1 MKDGDFM
8 ESSSIHNQVTQ
19 EIERLS
25 GVKLKWP
32 KLPPLLEE
40 RFENNIAGQRTTH
53 LWYQGLIA
61 IVLFDVFAIID
72 YCIGDGNSWSAI
84 ILRAGIITPLALL
97 VNASMR
103 WNPGKVYRESS
114 VAVVITLVGISQL
127 YIGMN
132 RSPAS
137 SAYAQAGLII
147 AILFANLV
155 MRLPFAYAFSTS
167 AVLFGADLVFL
178 HFDHFLSPVEQTI
191 GIMLTSFAIA
201 ISMVANFSFGR
212 SLRLVYLMLLRN
224 EMQSEELAYVNAE
237 LHRISNRDNL
247 TGLAN
252 RHSFELYCESL
263 WQQAM
268 AEGSLLSAIV
278 IDIDRFK
285 AVNDLRS
292 HLYGDKVLTRVASLL
307 QQSLRGKDDFAA
319 RFGGEEFVV
328 LLPRTSQRSA
338 LIVAERIRKLVE
350 VAGSPAVES
359 VDATAVLA
367 TTVSCGV
374 ATCLPGEAYCIED
387 LLEAADKALYD
398 AKRTGRNRVCAGE
411 VTRSEG
417 NRGSEELAGTRIGA
431 QSESTLR
438 AAARK
443 VLWG

>member
-1 MKDGDFM
+1 M
-8 ESSSIHNQVTQ
+8 ESNSIHNQVAS
-19 EIERLS
+19 EIDRLS

-40 RFENNIAGQRTTH
+40 RFEQNIAQQRATH

-61 IVLFDVFAIID
+61 IVLFDLFAIID
-72 YCIGDGNSWSAI
+72 YCIGDGASWRAI

-103 WNPGKVYRESS
+103 WKPGRVYREAS
-114 VAVVITLVGISQL
+114 VALVIALVGLSEL
-127 YIGMN
+127 YVEMGK
-132 RSPAS
+132 SAAS

-147 AILFANLV
+147 AILFGNLV
-155 MRLPFAYAFSTS
+155 MRLPFSFALATS
-167 AVLFGADLVFL
+167 AILFGSDLLFL
-178 HFDHFLSPVEQTI
+178 HFDHFLSPVESML
-191 GIMLTSFAIA
+191 GIMLTGFAIL
-201 ISMVANFSFGR
+201 ISMVANYSFGR
-212 SLRLVYLMLLRN
+212 QLRLVYLMLLRN

-237 LHRISNRDNL
+237 LHRISSRDNL

-252 RHSFELYCESL
+252 RHSFEIHCKDL
-263 WQQAM
+263 WQLATTEN
-268 AEGSLLSAIV
+268 ALISAIV

-285 AVNDLRS
+285 AVNDLRG

-307 QQSLRGKDDFAA
+307 QQSLRGKGDFAA

-328 LLPRTSQRSA
+328 LLPQTSQRSA
-338 LIVAERIRKLVE
+338 MIVAERIRKLVE

-359 VDATAVLA
+359 FDAGPVLA

-374 ATCLPGEAYCIED
+374 ATCLPGESLCMED
-387 LLEAADKALYD
+387 LLEAADKALYE
-398 AKRTGRNRVCAGE
+398 AKRSGRNRVCSGE
-411 VTRSEG
+411 VTESA
-417 NRGSEELAGTRIGA
+417 NSLTSEETVGVRIGA

>member
-8 ESSSIHNQVTQ
+8 ESSSVHNQVTQ

-40 RFENNIAGQRTTH
+40 RFEHHIAGQRASL

-61 IVLFDVFAIID
+61 IVLFDLFAVID
-72 YCIGDGNSWSAI
+72 YCIGDGNSWRAI
-84 ILRAGIITPLALL
+84 LLRAGLITPVALL

-103 WNPGKVYRESS
+103 WNPGKVYRETS
-114 VAVVITLVGISQL
+114 VASIIVLVGISQL
-127 YIGMN
+127 YIAMD
-132 RSPAS
+132 RSAAS
-137 SAYAQAGLII
+137 SAYAQAGVII

-155 MRLPFAYAFSTS
+155 MRLPFLYALSTT
-167 AVLFGADLVFL
+167 AILFGVDLVFL
-178 HFDHFLSPVEQTI
+178 HFDHFLTPVEQTM
-191 GIMLTSFAIA
+191 GIMLTGFSVA

-212 SLRLVYLMLLRN
+212 HLRLVYLMLLRN

-252 RHSFELYCESL
+252 RHSFELYCSSL
-263 WQQAM
+263 WQQTM
-268 AEGSLLSAIV
+268 AESSLLSAIV

-285 AVNDLRS
+285 AVNDLRG

-328 LLPRTSQRSA
+328 LLPQTSQRSA

-359 VDATAVLA
+359 VDSAAVLA

-374 ATCLPGEAYCIED
+374 ATCLPGDAFCIDD
-387 LLEAADKALYD
+387 LLEAADKALYE

-417 NRGSEELAGTRIGA
+417 NRKDEQLAGSRIGA
-431 QSESTLR
+431 QSESTLH
-438 AAARK
+438 ATARK

>member
-1 MKDGDFM
+1 M
-8 ESSSIHNQVTQ
+8 ESNSIHNQVTQ

-32 KLPPLLEE
+32 KLPPILEE
-40 RFENNIAGQRTTH
+40 RFEQNIAGQRASH

-84 ILRAGIITPLALL
+84 ILRAGIITPMALL

-103 WNPGKVYRESS
+103 WNPGKVYRECS
-114 VAVVITLVGISQL
+114 VSIVIVLVGLSQI
-127 YIGMN
+127 YIAMD
-132 RSPAS
+132 RSAAS

-155 MRLPFAYAFSTS
+155 MRLPFPYALFTS

-178 HFDHFLSPVEQTI
+178 HFDRFLTPVEQTL
-191 GIMLTSFAIA
+191 GIMLTGFAMA

-212 SLRLVYLMLLRN
+212 HLRLVYLMLLRN

-252 RHSFELYCESL
+252 RHSFELYCGSL

-285 AVNDLRS
+285 AVNDLRG

-328 LLPRTSQRSA
+328 LLPQTSQRSA

-350 VAGSPAVES
+350 VAGSPAVEF
-359 VDATAVLA
+359 VDTTAVLA

-374 ATCLPGEAYCIED
+374 ATCLPGEAFCIED

-398 AKRTGRNRVCAGE
+398 AKRTGRNRVCSGE

-417 NRGSEELAGTRIGA
+417 KREELAGTRVGA

>member
-1 MKDGDFM
+1 M
-8 ESSSIHNQVTQ
+8 ESNSIHNQVTQ

-40 RFENNIAGQRTTH
+40 RFEQNIAGQRATH

-61 IVLFDVFAIID
+61 IVLFDLFAVID

-103 WNPGKVYRESS
+103 WNPGKVYREAS
-114 VAVVITLVGISQL
+114 VAAVIGLAGLSQL
-127 YIGMN
+127 YIAMDK
-132 RSPAS
+132 SPAS
-137 SAYAQAGLII
+137 SAYAQAALII
-147 AILFANLV
+147 VILFANLV
-155 MRLPFAYAFSTS
+155 MRLPFTYALSTS
-167 AVLFGADLVFL
+167 AVMFGADLIFI
-178 HFDHFLSPVEQTI
+178 HFDRFLSPVEQTL
-191 GIMLTSFAIA
+191 GIMLTGFSVT
-201 ISMVANFSFGR
+201 ISLVANFSFGR
-212 SLRLVYLMLLRN
+212 HLRLVYLMLLRN

-252 RHSFELYCESL
+252 RHSFELYCGTL
-263 WQQAM
+263 WQQTM
-268 AEGSLLSAIV
+268 ADGTLLSAIV

-285 AVNDLRS
+285 AVNDLRG

-328 LLPRTSQRSA
+328 LLPQTSQRSA

-350 VAGSPAVES
+350 VAGSPAVDS
-359 VDATAVLA
+359 SDSSTVLP

-374 ATCLPGEAYCIED
+374 ATCLPGDPFCIED
-387 LLEAADKALYD
+387 LLEAADKALYE

-411 VTRSEG
+411 VSRSD
-417 NRGSEELAGTRIGA
+417 GSRMHEELAGSRIGA

-438 AAARK
+438 ATARK